1 MPRTSR
7 APVTTR
13 ELAVMQRIDEAR
25 RDIGMSQEALA
36 SAVGVSQGQVS
47 KILAGLRPAS
57 LSETLKMVEAVGLTL
72 SDVADELGI

>member
-57 LSETLKMVEAVGLTL
+57 LSETLKMLEAVGLTL

>member
-72 SDVADELGI
+72 SDVADELGL

>member
-47 KILAGLRPAS
+47 KLLAGLRPAS

-72 SDVADELGI
+72 SDVADELGL